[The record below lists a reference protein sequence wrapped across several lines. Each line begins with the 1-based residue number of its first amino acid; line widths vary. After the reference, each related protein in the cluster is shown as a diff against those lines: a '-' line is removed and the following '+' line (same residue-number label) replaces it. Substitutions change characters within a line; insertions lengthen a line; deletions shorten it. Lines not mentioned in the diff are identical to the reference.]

1 MKRIT
6 IIAGHYGSGKSEIS
20 VNLAINKKI
29 DYIVDLDII
38 NPYFRSRGL
47 QDLFDEHGIHLVES
61 TVKGML
67 NSDMPYVSG
76 EGKVPFLNKDI
87 TAIYDLGGTENGAK
101 VLIQFMDYVSD
112 FEEIDFLVAINTFR
126 PETADVKKILH
137 TITLLEAQTQL
148 KVTGLINNT
157 NLINETT
164 EEDLILGEQT
174 LLEVSETLNVP
185 IIYTVVEEHK
195 NFTHQFMG
203 ERINLI
209 RYVARRW
216 TLGGK

>member
-20 VNLAINKKI
+20 VNLALKNKV

-38 NPYFRSRGL
+38 NPYFRSRAL
-47 QDLFDEHGIHLVES
+47 DDLFQEHNIKLVES

-76 EGKVPFLNKDI
+76 EGVVPFVNTDV

-101 VLIQFMDYVSD
+101 VLIQFLDRATD
-112 FEEIDFLVAINTFR
+112 FENIDFLVSVNIFR
-126 PETADVKKILH
+126 PETSDVKSILH

-157 NLINETT
+157 NLIDETKESDVIDG
-164 EEDLILGEQT
+164 EEVLK
-174 LLEVSETLNVP
+174 EVSKQLGIP
-185 IIYTVVEEHK
+185 ICYTVVEEHK
-195 NFTHQFMG
+195 NFTRVFMG
-203 ERINLI
+203 ERITLS
-209 RYVARRW
+209 RYVARKW
-216 TLGGK
+216 L

>member
-20 VNLAINKKI
+20 VNLALKEKI

-38 NPYFRSRGL
+38 NPYFRTRAL
-47 QDLFDEHGIHLVES
+47 DDLFQENNIHLVES

-76 EGKVPFLNKDI
+76 EGAIPFINKDI

-101 VLIQFMDYVSD
+101 VLIQFLDRATD
-112 FEEIDFLVAINTFR
+112 IENIDFLCTVNIFR
-126 PETADVKKILH
+126 PETATAEKIIH

-148 KVTGLINNT
+148 KITGLINNT
-157 NLINETT
+157 NLIDETT
-164 EEDLILGEQT
+164 EEDLIEGERILT
-174 LLEVSETLNVP
+174 EVSEQLQLP
-185 IIYTVVEEHK
+185 IVYTVVEEHK
-195 NFTHQFMG
+195 NFAYQFKG
-203 ERINLI
+203 ERITLS
-209 RYVARRW
+209 RYVARKW
-216 TLGGK
+216 L

>member
-47 QDLFDEHGIHLVES
+47 QDLFDQHNIHLVES

-112 FEEIDFLVAINTFR
+112 YDEIDFLVTINTFR
-126 PETADVKKILH
+126 PETSDVKKILH
-137 TITLLEAQTQL
+137 SITLLEAQTQL

-157 NLINETT
+157 NLIDETT
-164 EEDLILGEQT
+164 QDDVIHGENT
-174 LLEVSETLNVP
+174 LLEVSEKLQVP
-185 IIYTVVEEHK
+185 ISYTVVEEHK
-195 NFTHQFMG
+195 NFTHQFQG
-203 ERINLI
+203 ERIQLI
-209 RYVARRW
+209 RYVARKW